1 MGFDTIPDGVEIR
14 ATVEWKPTPKVVDF
28 KKGPLPQ
35 NGYFRKIAKQ
45 RPYGEMA
52 QRVYLKS
59 VS

>member
-1 MGFDTIPDGVEIR
+1 MIPDGVETH

-28 KKGPLPQ
+28 KKRPLPQ

-52 QRVYLKS
+52 QRV
-59 VS
+59 